1 MIREGKSNRTRLY
14 VGVDIGKDKL
24 DLAAPG
30 LRFSVP
36 NNRRGWQT
44 ALGKISK
51 LRRHVQFICEPIG
64 HYGGAFIQYLHRN
77 NKIVS
82 VIHGP
87 RARNFAEATGH
98 IAKTDTIDA
107 SMLSEFGETLKPAAT
122 PKPKK
127 TEAKLRAIMRCRAQL
142 HMWLTTMKR
151 YAVTIQA
158 REVKDVLEPALATMK
173 AQAEILDKMAE
184 HVVLGEPRLARKY
197 TAFCE
202 VEGVG
207 AVLAKTVLGEVPEIG
222 ALNRRQVAA
231 LSGLAPFAKDTGNSS
246 APRHIQ
252 GGRKNV
258 RKALFMAA
266 FSATKCN
273 PVLAPFYAR
282 LRAKGKLHKVALTAT
297 MRRLL
302 IYLNGLARTV
312 DASAGANQSPMRKQ
326 VRLTR
331 PRRVS
336 TRRTHALNV

>member
-1 MIREGKSNRTRLY
+1 MSSRTKSNRVRLF

-30 LRFSVP
+30 LRFSVL

-51 LRRHVQFICEPIG
+51 LHRRVQFVCEPIG
-64 HYGGAFIQYLHRN
+64 HYGGAFIEYLHAK

-82 VIHGP
+82 VVHGP
-87 RARNFAEATGH
+87 RARSFAEATGR
-98 IAKTDTIDA
+98 IAKTDPIDA
-107 SMLSEFGETLKPAAT
+107 SMLSELGETLKPAAT

-142 HMWLTTMKR
+142 HIWLTTMKR
-151 YAVTIQA
+151 YAVTIQL
-158 REVKDVLEPALATMK
+158 RDVRDVLDPALATMK
-173 AQAEILDKMAE
+173 AQAKILDEMSE

-197 TAFCE
+197 AAFCE

-207 AVLAKTVLGEVPEIG
+207 VVLAKTVLGEIPELG
-222 ALNRRQVAA
+222 TLNRRQVAA
-231 LSGLAPFAKDTGNSS
+231 LGGLAPFAKDTGTSS

-258 RKALFMAA
+258 RKALFMSA
-266 FSATKCN
+266 FSATQWN

-282 LRAKGKLHKVALTAT
+282 LRAKGKRHKVALVAT

-302 IYLNGLARTV
+302 VYLNGVARTV
-312 DASAGANQSPMRKQ
+312 DALAGGNVGKMRKQ
-326 VRLTR
+326 VCLTR
-331 PRRVS
+331 SRRVS